1 MSSTNRPA
9 AYVRSITTA
18 GRTLRAA
25 VRPGTDDS
33 VPPLLLMNGIG
44 ASLEVLQ
51 PFVDALHP
59 RRTVIRFDVPGVGG
73 SPRPVVPYNLTT
85 FSPAV
90 AGLLGRLG
98 FDQPVD
104 VLGLSWGGGLA
115 QHFAVQH
122 RRRCRRLVLAATA
135 TGSLMVP
142 AHPRVLGRMLT
153 PRRHRDPEYA
163 RLIAGQI
170 YGGTMRDEPERAAQ
184 VLHSASRLGPRRGYY
199 YQLAAS
205 TGWSSLPFL
214 RLIRQP
220 TLVIAGDDDPIV
232 PVVNA
237 RIMARL
243 LPDARLHLYHGGHIA
258 LITEAPQLAPVV
270 DEFLDSAPAPRPAAT
285 STPRTTPAGRSS
297 SRPTS

>member
-1 MSSTNRPA
+1 MNRDRLPSGTGETVA
-9 AYVRSITTA
+9 TVSAA
-18 GRTLRAA
+18 GRTLRVS
-25 VRPGTDDS
+25 VREGTDAA

-73 SPRPVVPYNLTT
+73 SPRPLVPYVLATLT
-85 FSPAV
+85 PVV
-90 AGLLGRLG
+90 AGMLSRLG
-98 FDQPVD
+98 HDRPVD

-122 RRRCRRLVLAATA
+122 RRRCRRLVLAATG

-142 AHPRVLGRMLT
+142 GSPRVLGRMLT

-163 RLIAGQI
+163 RQIAGTI
-170 YGGTMRDEPERAAQ
+170 YGGSVRSEPERAARA
-184 VLHSASRLGPRRGYY
+184 LHAATHLGPRRGYY

-220 TLVIAGDDDPIV
+220 TLVLAGDDDPIV
-232 PVVNA
+232 PLANA
-237 RIMARL
+237 RIMGRL
-243 LPDARLHLYHGGHIA
+243 LPDARVHVYGGGHLA
-258 LITEAPQLAPVV
+258 LVTEARELAPVV
-270 DEFLDSAPAPRPAAT
+270 EEFLDRD
-285 STPRTTPAGRSS
+285 
-297 SRPTS
+297 

>member
-1 MSSTNRPA
+1 MSSTSRA
-9 AYVRSITTA
+9 ERVTTVTAA
-18 GRTLRAA
+18 GRTLRVA
-25 VRPGTDDS
+25 VRPGTDHS

-51 PFVDALHP
+51 PFVDALAP
-59 RRTVIRFDVPGVGG
+59 RRTVVRFDVPGVGG

-90 AGLLGRLG
+90 AGMLSRLG
-98 FDQPVD
+98 FDDPVD

-142 AHPRVLGRMLT
+142 ANPRVLARMLT
-153 PRRHRDPEYA
+153 PRRHRDPAYA
-163 RLIAGQI
+163 RSIAGEI
-170 YGGTMRDEPERAAQ
+170 YGGTMRTDPDRAARA
-184 VLHSASRLGPRRGYY
+184 LHSNTRLGPRRGYY

-214 RLIRQP
+214 KLIRQP
-220 TLVIAGDDDPIV
+220 TLLLMGDDDPIV
-232 PVVNA
+232 PLVNA

-243 LPDARLHLYHGGHIA
+243 LPDARLHVYSGGHIA
-258 LITEAPQLAPVV
+258 LITDAKELAPVV
-270 DEFLDSAPAPRPAAT
+270 EEFLD
-285 STPRTTPAGRSS
+285 G
-297 SRPTS
+297 

>member
-1 MSSTNRPA
+1 MSSTSNPFPGRGEEISTVTA
-9 AYVRSITTA
+9 A
-18 GRTLRAA
+18 GRTLRVS
-25 VRPGTDDS
+25 VRAGTDDS

-59 RRTVIRFDVPGVGG
+59 RRTVVRFDVPGVGG

-90 AGLLGRLG
+90 AGLLDRLG
-98 FDQPVD
+98 LDDPVD

-142 AHPRVLGRMLT
+142 ANPRVLARMLT
-153 PRRHRDPEYA
+153 PRRHRDPAYA
-163 RLIAGQI
+163 RSIAGEI
-170 YGGTMRDEPERAAQ
+170 YGGTMRTDPERAARA
-184 VLHSASRLGPRRGYY
+184 LHANTRLGPRRGYY

-214 RLIRQP
+214 KLIRQP
-220 TLVIAGDDDPIV
+220 TLLLMGDDDPIV
-232 PVVNA
+232 PLVNA

-243 LPDARLHLYHGGHIA
+243 LPDARLHVYPGGHIA
-258 LITEAPQLAPVV
+258 LITEAERLAPVV
-270 DEFLDSAPAPRPAAT
+270 EHFLDA
-285 STPRTTPAGRSS
+285 
-297 SRPTS
+297 